1 MPSPHQDSVNLGHW
15 PWMPDTGIEAINRRR
30 PSSACHYHESIA
42 AASRLLLHFEHRS
55 YRQSLYRSP
64 HRHSRPRPAGLALA
78 RFFCSCGANVAV
90 SDLASAD
97 TLQAE
102 LAALDDLP
110 VELAL
115 DGHPLS
121 LLDGCDLLCRQ
132 RRRPRK
138 SAFVAEA
145 AARIPLS
152 NDSLLSLQIA
162 KALDLGPAVAI
173 TGSSGKTTTT
183 TLTGEMLIGPGR
195 TVHVGGNIGTPLL
208 STVSIRYSAASR
220 SFSNS
225 TASNSRSECST
236 RPWPGDASTRRG
248 RASGHPQHYA
258 QPPGPPPS
266 MAAYAAAKLNL
277 LRSIAGWLAHRQ
289 PGRSP

>member
-1 MPSPHQDSVNLGHW
+1 MPATIAGLPLPMNPLPQPADYCSTSN
-15 PWMPDTGIEAINRRR
+15 IEAIAKALTGRRIVILGL
-30 PSSACHYHESIA
+30 A
-42 AASRLLLHFEHRS
+42 
-55 YRQSLYRSP
+55 RQ
-64 HRHSRPRPAGLALA
+64 GLALA

-102 LAALDDLP
+102 LAALGDLP

-115 DGHPLS
+115 GSHPLS
-121 LLDGCDLLCRQ
+121 LLDGCDLLCLSGGVPPQ
-132 RRRPRK
+132 

-145 AARIPLS
+145 ARHPLS

-183 TLTGEMLIGPGR
+183 TLTGEMLAGQGERCTSAAISVR
-195 TVHVGGNIGTPLL
+195 RC
-208 STVSIRYSAASR
+208 STVSIRYSASR

-225 TASNSRSECST
+225 AASNSSCST
-236 RPWPGDASTRRG
+236 RPWPGDASTRG
-248 RASGHPQHYA
+248 RASA
-258 QPPGPPPS
+258 PS
-266 MAAYAAAKLNL
+266 ST
-277 LRSIAGWLAHRQ
+277 LR
-289 PGRSP
+289 PTT